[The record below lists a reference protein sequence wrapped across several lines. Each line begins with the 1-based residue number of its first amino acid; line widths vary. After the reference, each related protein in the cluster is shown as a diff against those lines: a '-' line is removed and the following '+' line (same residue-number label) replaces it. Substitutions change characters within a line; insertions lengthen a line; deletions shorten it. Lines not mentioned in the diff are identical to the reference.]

1 MYSAQQC
8 LLVIIEKFKE
18 AMDKGHKFGAF
29 LTVMSKAFDIIGHKP
44 LHAKLYSYG
53 ISLSSINL
61 LSSYLNNRT
70 KRIKIKDCS
79 SLRHGTEYG
88 VPL

>member
-8 LLVIIEKFKE
+8 LLVMIEKFKE
-18 AMDKGHKFGAF
+18 AMGKGHEFGAF
-29 LTVMSKAFDIIGHKP
+29 LTVLSKAFDIVGHKP

-61 LSSYLNNRT
+61 LSYLNNRK

-88 VPL
+88 VPLS

>member
-8 LLVIIEKFKE
+8 LLVMIEKFKE

>member
-8 LLVIIEKFKE
+8 LLVMIEKFKE
-18 AMDKGHKFGAF
+18 AMDKRHKFGAF

-61 LSSYLNNRT
+61 LSSYLNNRK

>member
-1 MYSAQQC
+1 M
-8 LLVIIEKFKE
+8 IEKFKE

>member
-61 LSSYLNNRT
+61 LSSYWTIEQNELKSKT
-70 KRIKIKDCS
+70 
-79 SLRHGTEYG
+79 
-88 VPL
+88 VPV